1 MTWQQQPWQQPPEQP
16 QQPAYYPPQ
25 QQQYDQY
32 QQQPQYP
39 PYQQY
44 AQPQYPPFQPPRKK
58 GHGLLIG
65 LLLGGGGLVVLVL
78 EVIGILV
85 GPTIIGTSADTK
97 TTISTPDKAG
107 GLAKDTADSQAD
119 TLSDSGLKDT
129 VSAVYKNADG
139 SQQVFLLGGKTT
151 IYAISTN
158 IDAYFSGLGKAGATI
173 SERKSYDD
181 GSLDGQ
187 LECAKATTTSV
198 TAASCVWVNHGG
210 LVATLAD
217 DQTPDAM
224 AKTTQ
229 AMLPDVVKIG

>member
-1 MTWQQQPWQQPPEQP
+1 MTWQQQPWQQPPEQQ
-16 QQPAYYPPQ
+16 QQPTYHPT

-32 QQQPQYP
+32 QPQQQYP

-44 AQPQYPPFQPPRKK
+44 PQYPPFQPPPKKK

-78 EVIGILV
+78 VVIGILV

-97 TTISTPDKAG
+97 TTISAPDKAG
-107 GLAKDTADSQAD
+107 GLAKDAADSKAD
-119 TLSDSGLKDT
+119 TLSDSGLTDT

-187 LECAKATTTSV
+187 LQCAKATTTSV